1 MVIRGDKKID
11 IKDFKSRIDNKEFDS
26 IRNEIFDRTIKL
38 AYKIFE
44 LKNINIVDYEDYDGH
59 FMKLK
64 ENDNEE
70 DIKKYVPLKEEKENI
85 DIIDDYEIED
95 DLDIEE
101 EISDE

>member
-1 MVIRGDKKID
+1 MLQIYKYILKW
-11 IKDFKSRIDNKEFDS
+11 KRIMPHIYYFTRLLLRFFLDWDPNR
-26 IRNEIFDRTIKL
+26 RNFAENL
-38 AYKIFE
+38 
-44 LKNINIVDYEDYDGH
+44 NIVDYEDYDGH